1 MCDYCARAIKRF
13 PDRYSNEIQKNE
25 NTTWRRFLFWVGT
38 ALVAS
43 SVKFAFPIVMCS
55 SKLPIVVAYSVC
67 YFFHGN
73 GVVVAD
79 SGSSYPFERD
89 WIYSE
94 RRPASLTRQKQ
105 SLVPVQRPGDA
116 RTLFAQEAAAF
127 MLKA

>member
-1 MCDYCARAIKRF
+1 
-13 PDRYSNEIQKNE
+13 
-25 NTTWRRFLFWVGT
+25 
-38 ALVAS
+38 
-43 SVKFAFPIVMCS
+43 MCS

-73 GVVVAD
+73 GVVVTD

-105 SLVPVQRPGDA
+105 SKRPGDA

>member
-1 MCDYCARAIKRF
+1 MCDYCARVIKRF

-73 GVVVAD
+73 ANDLDNNNDTKHCHGATD
-79 SGSSYPFERD
+79 TTKRIWTRTGTAMNE
-89 WIYSE
+89 
-94 RRPASLTRQKQ
+94 SLR
-105 SLVPVQRPGDA
+105 SRMVLRI
-116 RTLFAQEAAAF
+116 
-127 MLKA
+127 LK

>member
-1 MCDYCARAIKRF
+1 
-13 PDRYSNEIQKNE
+13 
-25 NTTWRRFLFWVGT
+25 
-38 ALVAS
+38 
-43 SVKFAFPIVMCS
+43 MCS

-73 GVVVAD
+73 AVVVAD